1 MSDPAAPPAEQPD
14 DSAFH
19 RPAVARRW
27 PRFVAIVAMLGLFGA
42 LGHVAAMG
50 TWQADPPPAVATSW
64 QAKLPPLLDPDI
76 VVHERVAEEAAATA
90 PAAGAPEPVAEA
102 SKAAEF
108 GEAPGVVEPEA
119 LPAPLPALTP
129 PSQLAALT
137 PGPEAAKP
145 EPRVGAP
152 GIGEGPTAAWRLNA
166 VPFRDERGLKLVAI
180 IIDDAGL
187 DRARTARALRL
198 AGPLTIS
205 FLPYAPD
212 IQRQA
217 EDARRR
223 GHELMVHLP
232 MEPMSAGENPGPDAL
247 TTRIPR
253 DELMRRLALHLGRFD
268 GYVGANNHMGSR
280 MTADANALLPVLE
293 ELRDRGL
300 LFVDSRTSKET
311 VAAAIAGHLGMA
323 GTARDVFID
332 HDESRESVRA
342 RLDDIERIAKRVG
355 QAVAIGHPH
364 DRTVEALERWLPTL
378 AERGLTLAP
387 ISALVMRRHLAATA
401 AKQ

>member
-1 MSDPAAPPAEQPD
+1 M
-14 DSAFH
+14 
-19 RPAVARRW
+19 
-27 PRFVAIVAMLGLFGA
+27 
-42 LGHVAAMG
+42 
-50 TWQADPPPAVATSW
+50 
-64 QAKLPPLLDPDI
+64 
-76 VVHERVAEEAAATA
+76 
-90 PAAGAPEPVAEA
+90 
-102 SKAAEF
+102 
-108 GEAPGVVEPEA
+108 
-119 LPAPLPALTP
+119 
-129 PSQLAALT
+129 
-137 PGPEAAKP
+137 
-145 EPRVGAP
+145 
-152 GIGEGPTAAWRLNA
+152 
-166 VPFRDERGLKLVAI
+166 AI

-187 DRARTARALRL
+187 DRVRTARTLRL
-198 AGPLTIS
+198 PGPLTIS
-205 FLPYAPD
+205 FLPYAGD

-253 DELMRRLALHLGRFD
+253 DELMRRLALHLKRFD

-323 GTARDVFID
+323 STARDVFID

-364 DRTVEALERWLPTL
+364 DRTIEALERWLPTL

-387 ISALVMRRHLAATA
+387 ISALVMRRQIAVPVANQGA
-401 AKQ
+401 VKP

>member
-1 MSDPAAPPAEQPD
+1 MSDPAAPPAEPPD
-14 DSAFH
+14 EAAFH
-19 RPAVARRW
+19 RAAVTRRW

-50 TWQADPPPAVATSW
+50 NWQADPPPAAATSW

-76 VVHERVAEEAAATA
+76 VVHERAVEEVAATV
-90 PAAGAPEPVAEA
+90 PAAGAAEPAA
-102 SKAAEF
+102 SEF

-119 LPAPLPALTP
+119 VQLPLPALTP
-129 PSQLAALT
+129 PPQLAALT
-137 PGPEAAKP
+137 PGPEAAPARP
-145 EPRVGAP
+145 EPKIGDGA
-152 GIGEGPTAAWRLNA
+152 TATWRLNA
-166 VPFRDERGLKLVAI
+166 VPFQDARGLKLVAI

-198 AGPLTIS
+198 TGPLTIS

-232 MEPMSAGENPGPDAL
+232 MEPMSASENPGPDAL

-300 LFVDSRTSKET
+300 LFVDSRTSKQT

>member
-1 MSDPAAPPAEQPD
+1 MSERSEDED
-14 DSAFH
+14 AFH
-19 RPAVARRW
+19 RPAPARRW
-27 PRFVAIVAMLGLFGA
+27 LRLLGVLGALGLFGA

-50 TWQADPPPAVATSW
+50 HWQAEVPPPAAQSW
-64 QAKLPPLLDPDI
+64 QAKLPPLLEPEI
-76 VVHERVAEEAAATA
+76 VVHERVAAEEVAATA
-90 PAAGAPEPVAEA
+90 PAAGPAETA
-102 SKAAEF
+102 TSEF

-119 LPAPLPALTP
+119 LPPAPP
-129 PSQLAALT
+129 PQIAALT
-137 PGPEAAKP
+137 PGPEPTRPAPK
-145 EPRVGAP
+145 VGD
-152 GIGEGPTAAWRLNA
+152 GPTAAWRLNA
-166 VPFRDERGLKLVAI
+166 VPFQDQRGLKLVAI

-187 DRARTARALRL
+187 DRVRTARTLRL
-198 AGPLTIS
+198 PGPLTIS
-205 FLPYAPD
+205 FLPYAGD

-232 MEPMSAGENPGPDAL
+232 MEPMAAGENPGPDAL

-253 DELMRRLALHLGRFD
+253 DELMRRLALNLGRFD

-323 GTARDVFID
+323 NTARDVFID

-364 DRTVEALERWLPTL
+364 DRTIEALERWLPSL
-378 AERGLTLAP
+378 QERGLTLAP
-387 ISALVMRRHLAATA
+387 ISALVMRRHLTAPIASQGA